1 MQLATIPQN
10 LTMTSREIAELTGK
24 RHDNVMRDTRNML
37 LELYG
42 DEGVLKFEDT
52 ITDQQNG
59 QEYAVYTLPKRET
72 MILVSG
78 YSVAM
83 RAKIID
89 RWQELESQQA
99 NQNFAIQSAEN
110 LEMNRKLLKAVEKI
124 FDLQQQMM
132 LSIKKQ
138 ETSSQQQKTTKNESK
153 KITCPVERKIMKLLS
168 WPSGC
173 DLLTIQEMTKL
184 HPWEV
189 NMYMQKMT
197 KDGLIS
203 VTPYKDERNGIER
216 YMVKSLM

>member
-1 MQLATIPQN
+1 MS
-10 LTMTSREIAELTGK
+10 SREIAELTGK
-24 RHDNVMRDTRNML
+24 QHKHV
-37 LELYG
+37 LY
-42 DEGVLKFEDT
+42 DIRAVLKELEIDSAVFSAEYKDT
-52 ITDQQNG
+52 TG
-59 QEYAVYTLPKRET
+59 RMLPAFGLPKRET

-78 YSVAM
+78 YSITM

-99 NQNFAIQSAEN
+99 NQNFAIQSAAN

-124 FDLQQQMM
+124 FDLQKQMM

-138 ETSSQQQKTTKNESK
+138 ETSIQQQKTTKNESK
-153 KITCPVERKIMKLLS
+153 KITCPVEKKIMKLLS